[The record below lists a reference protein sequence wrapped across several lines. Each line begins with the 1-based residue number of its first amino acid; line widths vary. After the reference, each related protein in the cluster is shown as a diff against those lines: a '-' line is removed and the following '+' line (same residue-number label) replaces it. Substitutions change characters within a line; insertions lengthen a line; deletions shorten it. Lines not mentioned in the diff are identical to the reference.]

1 MITNSRNLFFVRK
14 VQVSF
19 YFKKNMVIQS
29 LFFLEYMLFQEYT
42 VKNESFL
49 ANIKLKWLIDQVSKT
64 DEMDKSLYNLKPLTD
79 NKKTKK
85 YLLNLLNDFSKIMN
99 FSENKDFLENFKK
112 FNYNFN
118 KIINL
123 LNKNLRTSCKFQ
135 ILYFFYINKFNE
147 IKNYKEFISKPE
159 KKIDTTESVF
169 IEIFLKKCSLN
180 ITKISKVHYLFYLI
194 KGLIKK

>member
-147 IKNYKEFISKPE
+147 FKNYK
-159 KKIDTTESVF
+159 
-169 IEIFLKKCSLN
+169 
-180 ITKISKVHYLFYLI
+180 
-194 KGLIKK
+194 

>member
-1 MITNSRNLFFVRK
+1 MKTNSRNLFFVRK
-14 VQVSF
+14 VQTSF

-29 LFFLEYMLFQEYT
+29 LFFLEYMLFKAYT
-42 VKNESFL
+42 VKNEPFL

-85 YLLNLLNDFSKIMN
+85 YLLNLLNDFSKIIN

-112 FNYNFN
+112 FNFNFN

-123 LNKNLRTSCKFQ
+123 LNINLTTSCKFQ
-135 ILYFFYINKFNE
+135 VLYFFYVNKFNQ

-159 KKIDTTESVF
+159 KKIDKAESVF

-180 ITKISKVHYLFYLI
+180 ITKISKVHYLFHLI
-194 KGLIKK
+194 SELIKK

>member
-1 MITNSRNLFFVRK
+1 MKNNSRNLFFVRK

-19 YFKKNMVIQS
+19 YFKKNMVVQS
-29 LFFLEYMLFQEYT
+29 LFFLEYMLFKAYT

-64 DEMDKSLYNLKPLTD
+64 DEMDKTLYNLKPLTD
-79 NKKTKK
+79 NKQTKR
-85 YLLNLLNDFSKIMN
+85 YLLNLLNDFSKIIN

-123 LNKNLRTSCKFQ
+123 VTKNLRTSCKFQ
-135 ILYFFYINKFNE
+135 ILYFFYVNKFNE
-147 IKNYKEFISKPE
+147 IKKYKEFISKPE
-159 KKIDTTESVF
+159 RKIDTAESVF
-169 IEIFLKKCSLN
+169 IKIFLKKCSLN
-180 ITKISKVHYLFYLI
+180 VTKISKVKYLFYLI
-194 KGLIKK
+194 KELIKK

>member
-14 VQVSF
+14 VQASF
-19 YFKKNMVIQS
+19 YFKKDMVIQS
-29 LFFLEYMLFQEYT
+29 LFFLEYMLFNAYT

-49 ANIKLKWLIDQVSKT
+49 ANIKLKWLIDQVSKN
-64 DEMDKSLYNLKPLTD
+64 DEMDKSLNNLKPLTD

-85 YLLNLLNDFSKIMN
+85 YLLNLLNDFSKIIN
-99 FSENKDFLENFKK
+99 FSENKDFLENFKR

-135 ILYFFYINKFNE
+135 ILYFFYVNKFNE
-147 IKNYKEFISKPE
+147 MKNYKEFISKPE

-180 ITKISKVHYLFYLI
+180 ITKISKVQYILYLI
-194 KGLIKK
+194 KELIKK